1 MNVYTVQPGDTID
14 TIAEKFNVP
23 SMRLLQQNIIQP
35 NNDLIVGQNLIIT
48 HPERVYYIEDGD
60 TLQSIAEA
68 FGVPEQQLLHNNP
81 QLTER
86 DYFYIGEEIIVSY
99 SKEEKIEVN
108 GYAFSYI
115 EIDALKITLPYLT
128 YLTIPG
134 YKITITGDIIAPE
147 DKTVVEAAR
156 AYGVAPLMMCS
167 TLNIQGQGN
176 YEIIHTI
183 VNDSTARKN
192 YIANVLHTVRENNLA
207 GVNFGCTFIL
217 KEDLQNYI
225 LLMAEIKLL
234 LQQEGYIVIIT
245 CDPVTYGF
253 DQDGK
258 NDTTYFYQVG
268 QIADRVILI
277 SYQWTHTHLSL
288 VGQTTIPFLEKYVQ
302 YAVTQIP
309 SEKILVGITRV
320 VYDWELPY
328 VEDKSNVNSLTN
340 SSSLELANE
349 MGVDI
354 LFDVETQTPY
364 FYYKTNEI
372 EHFVWFK
379 DAKTTI
385 SILNLVKRYYLGG
398 VSVWSIMDYE
408 PQIWSIIN
416 STFEVI
422 KV

>member
-1 MNVYTVQPGDTID
+1 MTAYTVQPGDTID
-14 TIAEKFNVP
+14 TIAERFNVP
-23 SMRLLQQNIIQP
+23 RMRLLQQNIIQP

-48 HPERVYYIEDGD
+48 HPERVYYIEEGD
-60 TLQSIAEA
+60 TLQSIAKE
-68 FGVPEQQLLHNNP
+68 FGVPEKQLLHNNP

-99 SKEEKIEVN
+99 LKTEKIEVN

-115 EIDALKITLPYLT
+115 DVDTLKITLPYLT

-134 YKITITGDIIAPE
+134 YQITITGDIIAPS
-147 DKTVVEAAR
+147 DKVVVDAAR

-183 VNDSTARKN
+183 VNDTTARKN
-192 YIANVLHTVRENNLA
+192 YITNVLQTVRGNNLA

-225 LLMAEIKLL
+225 LLMAEIKVL
-234 LQQEGYIVIIT
+234 LQKEGYIVIIT
-245 CDPVTYGF
+245 CDPITYGF
-253 DQDGK
+253 NENGK

-288 VGQTTIPFLEKYVQ
+288 IAQTTIPFLEKYVQ
-302 YAVTQIP
+302 YTITQIP
-309 SEKILVGITRV
+309 SEKILIGITRV

-328 VEDKSNVNSLTN
+328 VEDESKVNSLTN
-340 SSSLELANE
+340 SAALALAYE

-354 LFDVETQTPY
+354 WFDEETQTPY
-364 FYYKTNEI
+364 FYYKSNEI

-379 DAKTTI
+379 DAKTII
-385 SILNLVKRYYLGG
+385 SIFNLVKRYHLCG
-398 VSVWSIMDYE
+398 VSIWSIMDYE

-416 STFEVI
+416 ATFDVI